1 MGEPSGS
8 AAKPTPTE
16 GESSVSTEQRE
27 NLEAVLRQSAFPVG
41 IDVSEQR
48 RLLRELTSAQPLPA
62 GVTVTAAA
70 LGGVPAAEITIDGL
84 EPRHVVLYFHGGV
97 YVLGDAFQAADLA
110 SQVGRRTRAKVISV
124 DYRLAPEHPY
134 PAAVDDALAA
144 YGALLH
150 NGTAPSDIAFAG
162 ESAGGGLAIA
172 TLVNAR
178 EHGLPLP
185 AAAFV
190 MSPYADLTLAGT
202 TMETRREADPLLSR
216 ENLQSRV
223 TDYTSG
229 QDAALGLISPIFA
242 DLSGLPP
249 LIIQAGTHEVLLDDA
264 VRLARQAA
272 TADVEVTLDITPRVP
287 HVFQTFYP
295 ILDEGAAALDRAGQF
310 LSAHLAAAERVT
322 A

>member
-1 MGEPSGS
+1 
-8 AAKPTPTE
+8 
-16 GESSVSTEQRE
+16 VSTEQQ
-27 NLEAVLRQSAFPVG
+27 EALDAILRQSALPADL
-41 IDVSEQR
+41 DVSEQR

-62 GVTVTAAA
+62 DVTVTAAA
-70 LGGVPAAEITIDGL
+70 LGGVPTAEITIDGI

-97 YVLGDAFQAADLA
+97 YALGDAVSAAGLA
-110 SQVGRRTRAKVISV
+110 SQVGRRTDAKVISV

-144 YGALLH
+144 YQALLR

-202 TMETRREADPLLSR
+202 TMDTKRDADPLLSR
-216 ENLQSRV
+216 ENLQARV
-223 TDYTSG
+223 PDYTSG
-229 QDAALGLISPIFA
+229 QDAALGLISPVFA

-272 TADVEVTLDITPRVP
+272 TADVQVTLDITAGVP
-287 HVFQTFYP
+287 HVFQAYYP
-295 ILDEGAAALDRAGQF
+295 ILDEAAAALDRAGQL